1 MQRIYTFFL
10 FVYNIHNASLSI
22 CYMKGIIELD
32 INNGIMNDTWMSGSI
47 NIRHLGI
54 GPVSIPSYYSASMRF
69 NMVLHTSMTQYAPYQ
84 AVWQILDSMLLF
96 YKHIDIYVLTEAHID
111 IWVLCRWPLQDIQ
124 KVSNSNFFRAFSSF
138 LFCIYSYISFL
149 CGSFNKLICILY

>member
-22 CYMKGIIELD
+22 CCMKGIIELY

-47 NIRHLGI
+47 NIRHLGT

-69 NMVLHTSMTQYAPYQ
+69 NMVLHAGMTQYAPYQ
-84 AVWQILDSMLLF
+84 AVWQILDSMPLF
-96 YKHIDIYVLTEAHID
+96 YKHIDIWLWQKPILIFGFSAAGH
-111 IWVLCRWPLQDIQ
+111 CRIYKKFLI
-124 KVSNSNFFRAFSSF
+124 VTSLEHFLLSCFVFILIYLSF
-138 LFCIYSYISFL
+138 VVHSI
-149 CGSFNKLICILY
+149 N